1 MAGVK
6 VRVTVNVPKLKDI
19 EDRLK
24 GPRFKKF
31 LKEVA
36 TDMGKQAAL
45 NITKDGKPGGAYKQL
60 SGFNANTQKAKIEGV
75 KAKAMRSG
83 MSAGEARGLAK
94 EEARKERASRKAQRQ
109 SNHLGYAREKEQKR
123 NKGEYRHGPGE
134 RLMATGTL
142 RESMDGEIVGNRV
155 ALVARGNNPGG
166 PTNQELLEWHATGQG
181 NLPVRNPANDMS
193 NFEARVE
200 RRWHDLL
207 GAPIEPQKTTVS
219 Q

>member
-6 VRVTVNVPKLKDI
+6 VRVIVNVPKLKDI

-24 GPRFKKF
+24 GPRFRRF
-31 LKEVA
+31 LENVA

-45 NITKDGKPGGAYKQL
+45 NVTKDGKPGGAYKQL
-60 SGFNANTQKAKIEGV
+60 SGFNANTQKAKGERV

-94 EEARKERASRKAQRQ
+94 EEARKERAARKAHPQ
-109 SNHLGYAREKEQKR
+109 SKHLGYAREKEKKR
-123 NKGEYRHGPGE
+123 DKGEYRHGPGE

-142 RESMDGEIVGNRV
+142 RESFDGEIAGNRV
-155 ALVARGNNPGG
+155 ELVARGNNPGG

-181 NLPVRNPANDMS
+181 NLPVRNPASDMS
-193 NFEARVE
+193 NFIARTE
-200 RRWHDLL
+200 RRWRDLL
-207 GAPIEPQKTTVS
+207 GAPGGADKTTIS
-219 Q
+219 